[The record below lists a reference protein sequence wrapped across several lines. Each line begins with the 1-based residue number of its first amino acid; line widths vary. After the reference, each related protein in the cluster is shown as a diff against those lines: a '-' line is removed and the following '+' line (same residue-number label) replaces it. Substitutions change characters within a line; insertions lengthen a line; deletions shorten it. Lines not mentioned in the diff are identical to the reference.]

1 MTVCPFSPANPHE
14 CWLPDVQQLGQ
25 LIQSRTKPC
34 TIRTFKHWITL
45 DMTKHH
51 ATFTPRALESKL
63 KASGMSGDAVFKA
76 VEKAKRARRA
86 LQSDRVFLRHH
97 RNEWRSLLT
106 PLRQELNHAIGGLRY
121 DEDDV
126 LRCDA
131 FDLYVQTLEGMYY
144 KMLALS
150 ETVHGDKK
158 GMPSQVAAHLNE
170 VHAETGKG
178 FHIPN
183 RGVHW
188 VDWAPPKKRASV
200 EHAFDLWTTSGIRKR
215 HAKGK
220 TPFLRIDKGGR
231 FDKRRATLL
240 AAAHKER
247 ATLTLQYEVAMQGV
261 RKREAELAEVGATR
275 KPAKNELHT
284 RLAKRI
290 DKATRAIHLLTLRTQ
305 ADGALPRT
313 WHGVLPRTDKKK

>member
-1 MTVCPFSPANPHE
+1 
-14 CWLPDVQQLGQ
+14 
-25 LIQSRTKPC
+25 
-34 TIRTFKHWITL
+34 
-45 DMTKHH
+45 MTKYHT
-51 ATFTPRALESKL
+51 TFTPRALESKL
-63 KASGMSGDAVFKA
+63 KASGMDGDAVFKA

-131 FDLYVQTLEGMYY
+131 FDLYVQTLESMYY

-150 ETVHGDKK
+150 ETIHGDKK
-158 GMPSQVAAHLNE
+158 AMPSQVAAHLNE

-200 EHAFDLWTTSGIRKR
+200 EHAFDVWTTSGTRKR

-220 TPFLRIDKGGR
+220 VPFLRVDKGDR

-247 ATLTLQYEVAMQGV
+247 ATLTLQHEVAMQGV
-261 RKREAELAEVGATR
+261 YKREAELASIGATR
-275 KPAKNELHT
+275 KPAKNELHE

-313 WHGVLPRTDKKK
+313 WHGVLPKPEKKAKTKNK